1 MYTDLL
7 LYRNELKIKSVPK
20 YKIIGITAQLLFS
33 KKIFYRNCEIDK
45 FLKELLEVEFKS
57 YVLRSRT
64 LIVAKTCKLIDN
76 MDSYSNYQKKLH
88 KFVCEKIEQLK
99 KDNDLKEQK
108 NEFDRW
114 ID

>member
-7 LYRNELKIKSVPK
+7 LYRNELKI
-20 YKIIGITAQLLFS
+20 KIIGITAQLLFS

-88 KFVCEKIEQLK
+88 KFVCEKIEQLQ

>member
-45 FLKELLEVEFKS
+45 FLKELLEV
-57 YVLRSRT
+57 
-64 LIVAKTCKLIDN
+64 
-76 MDSYSNYQKKLH
+76 
-88 KFVCEKIEQLK
+88 
-99 KDNDLKEQK
+99 
-108 NEFDRW
+108 
-114 ID
+114 